1 MDHKTRLTSAWVS
14 TRSLLA
20 YHLAAT
26 LPLIAVVCAVLFA
39 PDSYTFLIVLCVAG
53 AIVTGAAFGG
63 LLYELAYDIAG
74 YPEFK
79 LPVWAVMYLVL
90 YVISAFMFVFMAFR
104 CKENGGRAAFLDA
117 MYVSLSNSIG
127 VPPEIAMKTRILQ
140 FVSVA
145 QGFIAM
151 FVNIVVITKFVN
163 SI

>member
-1 MDHKTRLTSAWVS
+1 MDHKTRLNSAWVS

-39 PDSYTFLIVLCVAG
+39 PEQGQVLIGLCVVG
-53 AIVTGAAFGG
+53 AIVTGAAFGA

-90 YVISAFMFVFMAFR
+90 YVISGFMFVFTALR
-104 CKENGGRAAFLDA
+104 QGGRAAFLDA
-117 MYVSLSNSIG
+117 LYISLSNTIG
-127 VPPEIAMKTRILQ
+127 VPPEIALKTRTLQ
-140 FVSVA
+140 FLSVA